1 MATNIKSYNFFKTL
15 NNNKLANI
23 SYKQRWKYE
32 SQYEYLFFVNE
43 ERYPRKILSDLNPFG
58 HNNLLVKIKEF
69 VLCGKLAPL
78 TSE

>member
-1 MATNIKSYNFFKTL
+1 MATNFKSYNFFKTL
-15 NNNKLANI
+15 NNN
-23 SYKQRWKYE
+23 KQRWKYE

>member
-43 ERYPRKILSDLNPFG
+43 
-58 HNNLLVKIKEF
+58 
-69 VLCGKLAPL
+69 
-78 TSE
+78 